1 MPLNVTNAI
10 NAYTSAAK
18 AFTGNE
24 AREKSPTGD
33 FSSLV
38 KDAVVAAVEIGD
50 KGENM
55 SMQALAGKAD
65 LTDVVTAVTEA
76 ELTLQTI
83 IAVRDKVIQAYQEII
98 RMPL

>member
-10 NAYTSAAK
+10 NAYASAAK
-18 AFTGNE
+18 ALTGSE
-24 AREKSPTGD
+24 AREKNPAGD
-33 FSSLV
+33 FASLV
-38 KDAVVAAVEIGD
+38 KDATVSAVEIGE
-50 KGENM
+50 KSEKM